1 MRARKPNTK
10 YRVTKSPPQASSQQ
24 LTASSPS
31 IPPHPCIPSH
41 LHRFGAHADS
51 ISERMNGRALIVSPG
66 DRDFH
71 DFEFVPEGYVNDL
84 RVKSPA
90 MDALQRK
97 NYGGGA
103 AGEGLESALG
113 IAERKTHQQFDVQ
126 VERARKK
133 PAAQRLAHK
142 LQ

>member
-31 IPPHPCIPSH
+31 VPPHPRIPSH
-41 LHRFGAHADS
+41 LDRFGDHADS
-51 ISERMNGRALIVSPG
+51 IPERMNGRALIVSPG
-66 DRDFH
+66 YRNFH

-84 RVKSPA
+84 GVESPA

-97 NYGGGA
+97 DYGGGA
-103 AGEGLESALG
+103 AAEGLESALG

-126 VERARKK
+126 VERA
-133 PAAQRLAHK
+133 
-142 LQ
+142 